1 MTEKNDNLNYEELKS
16 KFVQERASGK
26 SFKEISTIL
35 NVPVDTLILWSK
47 LLKYDIGNQKAI
59 EMDEVSNRFKITKK
73 RRIELIGNILTK
85 IQDELDTRDYKDI
98 PTEKLF
104 DYLLKYSAELNKEY
118 APPVFTEIISGMDP
132 SVWETQVTWS
142 S

>member
-1 MTEKNDNLNYEELKS
+1 MTEKNDNLNYEELKG

-35 NVPVDTLILWSK
+35 SVPVDTLILWSK

-73 RRIELIGNILTK
+73 RRIELIGNVLTK

-104 DYLLKYSAELNKEY
+104 DYLLKYSSELNKEY
-118 APPVFTEIISGMDP
+118 TPPVFTEIISGMDP
-132 SVWETQVTWS
+132 SVWETQVTWTG
-142 S
+142 

>member
-26 SFKEISTIL
+26 SFKEISTSL
-35 NVPVDTLILWSK
+35 NVPIDTLILWAK
-47 LLKYDIGNQKAI
+47 ILKYDIGNQKAI
-59 EMDEVSNRFKITKK
+59 ELDEVSNRFKITKK

-104 DYLLKYSAELNKEY
+104 DYLLKYSSELNKEY
-118 APPVFTEIISGMDP
+118 APPVFTESISGMDP
-132 SVWETQVTWS
+132 SVWETQVTWTG
-142 S
+142 